1 MGAAPAYSYY
11 PERAPERIER
21 APRTRISVVPGQGPR
36 TQSPTLPSSVV
47 FLAKA
52 VAVVLVVVSLVA
64 FARIALSSATVATSV
79 QAQELS
85 SQIDEARSSGAS
97 LEVSQSL
104 LTNPTYLKQQAAGL
118 GMAAPAAALSL
129 SAHTGA
135 GLAELEA
142 VVAALFP
149 ADQGQAGAVLTNPR
163 QVQAVE
169 RAAQAAERARAALEA
184 GLTPDAVLTDAE
196 EAQRALGEVTGRT
209 VREDMVAR
217 IFDRFCV
224 GK

>member
-1 MGAAPAYSYY
+1 M
-11 PERAPERIER
+11 
-21 APRTRISVVPGQGPR
+21 
-36 TQSPTLPSSVV
+36 
-47 FLAKA
+47 
-52 VAVVLVVVSLVA
+52 
-64 FARIALSSATVATSV
+64 
-79 QAQELS
+79 
-85 SQIDEARSSGAS
+85 
-97 LEVSQSL
+97 
-104 LTNPTYLKQQAAGL
+104 
-118 GMAAPAAALSL
+118 
-129 SAHTGA
+129 
-135 GLAELEA
+135 
-142 VVAALFP
+142 VAALFP

>member
-1 MGAAPAYSYY
+1 MGAAPAFSYY
-11 PERAPERIER
+11 PERAPER

-85 SQIDEARSSGAS
+85 SQIDQARSNGSS

-104 LTNPTYLKQQAAGL
+104 LTNPTYLKQQAAGR
-118 GMAAPAAALSL
+118 GMAAPETIATIELGTDVVAYDGAGNLSL
-129 SAHTGA
+129 SKSVALAAGA
-135 GLAELEA
+135 GE
-142 VVAALFP
+142 
-149 ADQGQAGAVLTNPR
+149 
-163 QVQAVE
+163 
-169 RAAQAAERARAALEA
+169 
-184 GLTPDAVLTDAE
+184 
-196 EAQRALGEVTGRT
+196 
-209 VREDMVAR
+209 
-217 IFDRFCV
+217 
-224 GK
+224 